1 VAAEASVAANVGTV
15 AELGITHER
24 AKKIQRYPDASTTC
38 IGSLLDSDKMEEL

>member
-24 AKKIQRYPDASTTC
+24 AKKIQRY
-38 IGSLLDSDKMEEL
+38 LLNLMRARHV